1 MQKRVKY
8 PENNGFMDEKTKSE
22 LEWKYKNKVKN
33 KVKCLTNVEMGPILS
48 KVTKTLVEG

>member
-8 PENNGFMDEKTKSE
+8 TENNGFMDEKTKWE

-33 KVKCLTNVEMGPILS
+33 KVIYLTNVEKGPILS
-48 KVTKTLVEG
+48 KVTKTFMEG